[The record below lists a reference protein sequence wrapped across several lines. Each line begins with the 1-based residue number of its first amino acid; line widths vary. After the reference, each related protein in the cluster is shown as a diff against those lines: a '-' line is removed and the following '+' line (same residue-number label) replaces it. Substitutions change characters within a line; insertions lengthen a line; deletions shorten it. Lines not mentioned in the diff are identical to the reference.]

1 MTDSRRKMYS
11 AVIRLPW
18 VRTLWRRLGNQ
29 TPPFGTIVKRFRYFY
44 LTPCVNGNFHC
55 FLRQAYDIL
64 IVQNYHEID
73 LEKETP

>member
-1 MTDSRRKMYS
+1 MAFKR
-11 AVIRLPW
+11 
-18 VRTLWRRLGNQ
+18 
-29 TPPFGTIVKRFRYFY
+29 IVKTLLNAISFSQIVWKFFATCLQSNSNTGTKSRYFY

-64 IVQNYHEID
+64 FVRNYHEYD